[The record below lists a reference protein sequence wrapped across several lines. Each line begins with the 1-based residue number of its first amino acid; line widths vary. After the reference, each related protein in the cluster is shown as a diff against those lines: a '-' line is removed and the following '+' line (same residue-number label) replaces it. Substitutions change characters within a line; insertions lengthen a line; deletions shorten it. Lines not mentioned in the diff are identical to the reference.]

1 MKEFKN
7 TLLSEIIEISKL
19 AGDEILRIY
28 EDKRF
33 NVVSKSD
40 NSPLTQADIA
50 SHSIIKHALNDI
62 SPSIPILSEE
72 ESEIPFKERSR
83 WNKYWLVD
91 PLDGTKEFINRNG
104 EFTVNI
110 ALIENNRSIMGVVHI
125 PCEKKTFFGDLENG
139 SFIHDQNNEI
149 SKLNINKKNDQTVLL
164 VSRSHL
170 NDNQREFLA
179 SQDEFKIMNKGS
191 SLKFCLVA
199 SGIADIYLRLGP
211 TSEWDI
217 AAGEAVVKSAG
228 GIVMNIDGSE
238 IRYNMKND
246 YRNKYFI
253 AAKNEKAYE
262 TSMRLVHEMNENL

>member
-1 MKEFKN
+1 MPINEYQFFNGVVLNNLVRNELNKLNKPIKLDVFPSSGNNAFTINDKKVG
-7 TLLSEIIEISKL
+7 IYIKYSKK
-19 AGDEILRIY
+19 I
-28 EDKRF
+28 
-33 NVVSKSD
+33 
-40 NSPLTQADIA
+40 
-50 SHSIIKHALNDI
+50 I
-62 SPSIPILSEE
+62 SPWRFTFL
-72 ESEIPFKERSR
+72 KE
-83 WNKYWLVD
+83 
-91 PLDGTKEFINRNG
+91 
-104 EFTVNI
+104 
-110 ALIENNRSIMGVVHI
+110 H
-125 PCEKKTFFGDLENG
+125 
-139 SFIHDQNNEI
+139 
-149 SKLNINKKNDQTVLL
+149 
-164 VSRSHL
+164 
-170 NDNQREFLA
+170 
-179 SQDEFKIMNKGS
+179 QDEFKIMNKGS